1 MNSLPIL
8 AAVPAHLLT
17 LIPLLAKGG
26 SGGDPVTPLEFFVIC
41 CAVFGIVALIAQ
53 QAGGADAWRD
63 ALCKRVVIP
72 MALGLSAMLVSLW
85 FQDTAFAVVP
95 STLGAVTFFVGL
107 VSWPMAVH
115 KRKVMPCLQALAGQ
129 LGLSVIPAGWSEL
142 SWLKG
147 TRRGKAVEV
156 RYHKGGRGGGA
167 TVLVSARLARDGG
180 LTFSIEPM
188 NWLEKVDE
196 WVGRRRRTTGDATFD
211 EAWVV
216 RSNRPEL
223 FAASL
228 LPELRARLTA
238 ASAGAVGGN
247 YELKA
252 GVVTYR
258 EAGWIGDAKYGARLP
273 ALADLVCDL
282 ADIAEVA
289 GGSPPRG

>member
-129 LGLSVIPAGWSEL
+129 LGLSVIPARWLNL

-156 RYHKGGRGGGA
+156 RYAQGGRGGPFVG
-167 TVLVSARLARDGG
+167 VSAWLARDGG
-180 LTFSIEPM
+180 LTFTLGPRNAVVKLS
-188 NWLEKVDE
+188 EKF
-196 WVGRRRRTTGDATFD
+196 GRRGLVTGDAAFD
-211 EAWVV
+211 AAWVA
-216 RSNRPEL
+216 RSNRPEF
-223 FAASL
+223 FAAAL
-228 LPELRARLTA
+228 LCELRARLTA
-238 ASAGAVGGN
+238 ASVGAVGGT
-247 YELKA
+247 YRLKA
-252 GVVTYR
+252 GVVTYG
-258 EAGWIGDAKYGARLP
+258 EFGWIGDAKYGARLP
-273 ALADLVCDL
+273 ALLDLVCDL
-282 ADIAEVA
+282 AEIAEAA
-289 GGSPPRG
+289 GDARRTA